1 MKIGLLLI
9 FWGGKLD
16 DMICNMFLIVFVRI
30 QVSGL
35 FVVVVVVSGGGDQY
49 SIIVRKMG
57 YKTIMER

>member
-1 MKIGLLLI
+1 
-9 FWGGKLD
+9 
-16 DMICNMFLIVFVRI
+16 MIRNMFLIVFVRI

-35 FVVVVVVSGGGDQY
+35 FVVVVVSGGGDQY

>member
-1 MKIGLLLI
+1 MKMGLLLI
-9 FWGGKLD
+9 FWGESW
-16 DMICNMFLIVFVRI
+16 MIRNMFLIVFVRI

-35 FVVVVVVSGGGDQY
+35 FVVVVSGGGDQY